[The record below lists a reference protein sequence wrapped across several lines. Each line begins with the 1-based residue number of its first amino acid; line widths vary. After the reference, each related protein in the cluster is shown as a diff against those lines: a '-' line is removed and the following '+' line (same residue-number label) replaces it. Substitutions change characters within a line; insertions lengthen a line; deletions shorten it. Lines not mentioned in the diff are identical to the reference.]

1 MKSKQFPFLLIT
13 IALFLLAVSPRWLS
27 DGMFCDGL
35 SYAVISKNLA
45 HGLGSFWDLF
55 FTSDFER
62 HFRGQPS
69 LAFGLESLFFRILGD
84 GYLVERGYSF
94 VTYLVTGFVL
104 VRVWKHVAGKQYFAY
119 YWLPLLLWL
128 SVPVVIW
135 GISNNMLENTMTIF
149 TSLAVLFGVKS
160 YQEKRVVN
168 TILSGI
174 MVFLAVMSKGPVG
187 LFPMALPF
195 WVFVLNKKVSFNRF
209 LQDTAL
215 LIAALTGSFLVLF
228 ILFPASIENL
238 MGYLYTQVIYSVTNV
253 STVSSR
259 FYILNRFLT
268 ELVPMFVA
276 FVLLAVITRQKKWA
290 HHNTL
295 WGYILFLISLSG
307 VIPIMVS
314 MKQSG
319 FYLLP
324 VFPLVALAFG
334 LYMVPEVKL
343 LTDRINVSKKG
354 FAVFKYFAFFL
365 LVLSLIVNLLQINKT
380 GRDKEILHD
389 VYLIE
394 SVVPHG
400 MVVAVEPSI
409 INDWLV
415 VGYFWRNNIDCLNA
429 ENSGDFDYLIVN
441 KNYSDSLIAGFQ
453 RVSVD
458 LKKFDLYRR
467 H

>member
-1 MKSKQFPFLLIT
+1 MKSKQLPFLLIT
-13 IALFLLAVSPRWLS
+13 IALFMLVVSPKWLS

-69 LAFGLESLFFRILGD
+69 LAFGMESLFFRILGD
-84 GYLVERGYSF
+84 GYLVERAYSF
-94 VTYLVTGFVL
+94 ITYLVTGFVL
-104 VRVWKHVAGKQYFAY
+104 VRVWKHVAGKQYFVF

-135 GISNNMLENTMTIF
+135 GVSNNMLENTMAIF
-149 TSLAVLFGVKS
+149 TMLSILFSIKS
-160 YQEKRVVN
+160 YQGKRVVN
-168 TILSGI
+168 IILSGV
-174 MVFLAVMSKGPVG
+174 MVFLAVLSKGPVG

-195 WVFVLNKKVSFNRF
+195 WVFALNKKVSFKRF
-209 LQDTAL
+209 LQDTVL
-215 LIAALTGSFLVLF
+215 MIAALTGSFLVLF
-228 ILFPASIENL
+228 ILFPGSIDNL
-238 MGYLYTQVIYSVTNV
+238 LAYLYTQVIYSVTKV
-253 STVSSR
+253 TTVSSR
-259 FYILNRFLT
+259 FYILGRFLT

-276 FVLLAVITRQKKWA
+276 FVMLTVFTRKIKWT
-290 HHNTL
+290 HHNNL
-295 WGYILFLISLSG
+295 WVYILFLTGLSG

-343 LTDRINVSKKG
+343 LTDRINVTKRG
-354 FAVFKYFAFFL
+354 FVVFKYFAFLL
-365 LVLSLIVNLLQINKT
+365 LVASLIVNLLQINKT

-394 SVVPHG
+394 SVIPHG
-400 MVVAVEPSI
+400 TVVAVEPSI
-409 INDWLV
+409 TFDWLV

-429 ENSGDFDYLIVN
+429 ENSEDFDYLIVN
-441 KNYSDSLIAGFQ
+441 KNYSDSLITGFQ

-458 LKKFDLYRR
+458 LKKFDLYKR